1 MTTEKDDYRKNQ
13 HPTVDG
19 GGKLKYES
27 GSKWSNFNSKVQ
39 YAAFCEKY
47 ASILIGQRK
56 LQEYYKTHPGKGL
69 FHKLHY
75 SDEAYVLLIIRNNQ
89 RMWIHQCNEKEEKE
103 HNSSSPQ
110 KSNNKRKRSRPNSR
124 KQGDDEVP
132 ETSLSPRPLWT
143 GYKTG
148 SKIAYLASGWKEEG
162 EQFFKTMETYCG
174 SRTKDETE
182 ELNKVWADQFRTK
195 YKTVDRSGGC
205 KTLPKLANSDDDSV
219 SIPDVDLHSD
229 SDNEDLESLSE
240 RIFGG
245 GREGEGEDGMVGDAD
260 NFNIAP
266 V

>member
-1 MTTEKDDYRKNQ
+1 
-13 HPTVDG
+13 
-19 GGKLKYES
+19 
-27 GSKWSNFNSKVQ
+27 
-39 YAAFCEKY
+39 
-47 ASILIGQRK
+47 
-56 LQEYYKTHPGKGL
+56 
-69 FHKLHY
+69 
-75 SDEAYVLLIIRNNQ
+75 
-89 RMWIHQCNEKEEKE
+89 MWIHQCNEKEEKE

-162 EQFFKTMETYCG
+162 ELFFKTMETYCG

-195 YKTVDRSGGC
+195 YKTVDQSVGC

-219 SIPDVDLHSD
+219 SIPEVDLHSD

-240 RIFGG
+240 RILGG
-245 GREGEGEDGMVGDAD
+245 GEKERVNMVW
-260 NFNIAP
+260 
-266 V
+266 